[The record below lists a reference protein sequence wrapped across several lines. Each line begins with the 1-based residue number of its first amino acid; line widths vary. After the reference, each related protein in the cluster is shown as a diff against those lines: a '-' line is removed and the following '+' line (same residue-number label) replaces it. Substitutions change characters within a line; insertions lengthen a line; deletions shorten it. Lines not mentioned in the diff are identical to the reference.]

1 MSGISTTRKRSFE
14 FKAKDRS
21 VYTNGEGRIA
31 ESFGVGLF
39 TVSDIYRSRRQL
51 TDFVSH
57 MDTSN
62 SCSSRKSMKKATKLG
77 IDNIVASSG
86 CLTNFKSRHGIREL
100 EIPG

>member
-1 MSGISTTRKRSFE
+1 MSTTRKRKVLSLKQKLE
-14 FKAKDRS
+14 VSILVER
-21 VYTNGEGRIA
+21 GELLRKIA

-39 TVSDIYRSRRQL
+39 TVSDIYRSRCQL

-62 SCSSRKSMKKATKLG
+62 
-77 IDNIVASSG
+77 SSG

-100 EIPG
+100 EIHG